1 MFLVEILKDVIQPM
15 KLFLSKK
22 KIYIYI
28 YILAKLIY
36 HHIYRLIIC
45 QKYFEHKPSTKQKHK
60 IKNQNPLNRFYP
72 KKINK

>member
-28 YILAKLIY
+28 LAKLIY

-45 QKYFEHKPSTKQKHK
+45 QKYFEQPPGTKQKQKHK
-60 IKNQNPLNRFYP
+60 IKN
-72 KKINK
+72 